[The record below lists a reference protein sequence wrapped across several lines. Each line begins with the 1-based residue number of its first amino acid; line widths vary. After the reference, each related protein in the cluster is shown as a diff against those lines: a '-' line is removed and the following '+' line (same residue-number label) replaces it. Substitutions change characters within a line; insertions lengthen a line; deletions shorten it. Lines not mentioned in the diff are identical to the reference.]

1 MEHLQ
6 PVPVS
11 TQQARAEAEAA
22 FHEYLTQSRSGDA
35 PPLSSF
41 LDKYNPLV
49 RAELE
54 RLIEDYLILRS
65 SPGLLMVA
73 PTAGTELGGF
83 VLERE
88 LGRGGMGQ
96 VWEAQQRLPRRQV
109 ALKLLH
115 PHLSLSDTS
124 LRRFENEALACRRL
138 SHEHI
143 VSVYAVGE
151 DQGVHWIAMELVPG
165 GYSLAE
171 RIAEQRLQPPPA
183 REHWASVVRMVRTLA
198 AALWSAHSAGVVHR
212 DIKPHNIL
220 IGANGEPKI
229 CDFGLAM
236 VQDNL
241 TLSRSGKLSGTPYYM
256 SPEQAAGSR
265 FGIDA
270 RTDIYSLGVT
280 LYEALVLER
289 PYSVESQGELL
300 ERILLGDTPDP
311 RSVRTDLPDDLAA
324 IVMMMMAKRREH
336 RYDNM
341 ALVVEDLDRWLRGE
355 RPHARLRSR
364 RPWLRP
370 LLVTASA
377 VLVLGGSW
385 YWASDRTPVDA
396 ATGSLQA
403 PRMSAAE
410 AEPYPFPLGVQEL
423 SGMPVLLA
431 AAERL
436 EAQIQPNTSPER
448 RIAILLTCTEL
459 RLEGGA
465 FAAALGTLN
474 SMQDQAL
481 IQQATITQRLSSGEL
496 RARCA
501 QLLGR
506 HELER
511 SSRQEV
517 LQLACEALRQDDPR
531 RQFAAVQA
539 ASLEDA
545 LGRNQAAQAAI
556 ESTFGLRSMLRSRL
570 FRSQRTRDNL
580 GPDVKELQAQL
591 GELLLVEGS
600 IESMHEGRRLL
611 ADAALA
617 VRNEKGPKAWQSL
630 YAQWRALR
638 AGRLVLQMEGL
649 LPTTE
654 PASTQTARAQNLSS
668 SAAGLHDSA
677 VAVPLLQLRIEA
689 ERIYALEAAHEALAL
704 PEGLV
709 TLRRMETAF
718 GADHPETVELRAC
731 VVRLSLAAW
740 DAADALELATTN
752 QAILERHAERGAPVL
767 LEAELYAAQARCALF
782 GLDDPSGRAMLETL
796 LLRAAAQMQA
806 LEAGPDS
813 GPALHRLRYARLA
826 EVCESLLED

>member
-1 MEHLQ
+1 MEQLQ
-6 PVPVS
+6 PVPPS

-22 FHEYLTQSRSGDA
+22 FHEYLTQSRSGEA

-41 LDKYNPLV
+41 LDKYGPSV

-65 SPGLLMVA
+65 TPGLLMVA
-73 PTAGTELGGF
+73 PAAGTEIGGF

-138 SHEHI
+138 SHDHI
-143 VSVYAVGE
+143 VSVYSVGE
-151 DQGVHWIAMELVPG
+151 DEGVHWIAMELVPG

-171 RIAEQRLQPPPA
+171 RIAEQRSQPPPA
-183 REHWASVVRMVRTLA
+183 REHWANVVRMVRTLA

-220 IGANGEPKI
+220 LGANGEPKI

-280 LYEALVLER
+280 LFEALVLER

-311 RSVRTDLPDDLAA
+311 RNVRKDLPDDLAA

-355 RPHARLRSR
+355 RPRARLQPR
-364 RPWLRP
+364 RRWMRP
-370 LLVTASA
+370 LLVSASA
-377 VLVLGGSW
+377 LVVLGSAW
-385 YWASDRTPVDA
+385 FWISRASTAGAAAGKSSPKDRDPVSPLALFDA
-396 ATGSLQA
+396 REEQFGRL
-403 PRMSAAE
+403 
-410 AEPYPFPLGVQEL
+410 
-423 SGMPVLLA
+423 PVLQA

-436 EAQIQPNTSPER
+436 ESQILPSTPPER
-448 RIAILLTCTEL
+448 ALSLLLQAAEL
-459 RLEGGA
+459 RLEDGA
-465 FAAALGTLN
+465 FRSALLTLGMLPEDQRNAAATP
-474 SMQDQAL
+474 A
-481 IQQATITQRLSSGEL
+481 QRLAVEDL

-501 QLLGR
+501 QLLGE
-506 HELER
+506 HELELAAR
-511 SSRQEV
+511 RQV
-517 LQLACEALRQDDPR
+517 LQLACEALKEDDPR
-531 RQFAAVQA
+531 RQFAAVEA
-539 ASLEDA
+539 ARVEASL
-545 LGRNQAAQAAI
+545 GRDQAAQAAM

-570 FRSQRTRDNL
+570 FSNQRMSGGNGL
-580 GPDVKELQAQL
+580 DVRTVQAKL
-591 GELLLVEGS
+591 GELLLVEGT
-600 IESMHEGRRLL
+600 IDALHEGRRLL

-617 VRNEKGPKAWQSL
+617 VRSEKGPKAWQSL
-630 YAQWRALR
+630 FAQWRALR
-638 AGRLVLQMEGL
+638 AGRLVLQMEGQL
-649 LPTTE
+649 Y
-654 PASTQTARAQNLSS
+654 TAEQVGSQQLRAQNLRLVASGLQDT
-668 SAAGLHDSA
+668 AA
-677 VAVPLLQLRIEA
+677 AVPLLQLRFEA
-689 ERIYALEAAHEALAL
+689 ERIYASEAAEDALAL
-704 PEGLV
+704 PQGLAA
-709 TLRRMETAF
+709 LRRMEAAM
-718 GADHPETVELRAC
+718 GSEHPETVELRAC
-731 VVRLSLAAW
+731 VVRLSLAAH
-740 DAADALELATTN
+740 DAVDALELATSN
-752 QAILERHAERGAPVL
+752 WIILARHAEPGAAVL
-767 LEAELYAAQARCALF
+767 LEAELSVAQARCVLNSADELAPQLMLKALAQ
-782 GLDDPSGRAMLETL
+782 RALARVE
-796 LLRAAAQMQA
+796 A
-806 LEAGPDS
+806 LSS
-813 GPALHRLRYARLA
+813 GPELQRLRCLRVA
-826 EVCESLLED
+826 ETYGSLLQE

>member
-1 MEHLQ
+1 MEQLQ
-6 PVPVS
+6 PVPPS

-22 FHEYLTQSRSGDA
+22 FHEYLTQSRSGEA

-41 LDKYNPLV
+41 LDKYGPSV

-65 SPGLLMVA
+65 TPGLLMVA
-73 PTAGTELGGF
+73 PTAGTEIGGF

-115 PHLSLSDTS
+115 PYLSLSDTS

-151 DQGVHWIAMELVPG
+151 DAGVHWIAMELVPG

-183 REHWASVVRMVRTLA
+183 REHWANVVRMVRTLA

-220 IGANGEPKI
+220 LGANGEPKI

-280 LYEALVLER
+280 LYETLVLER

-311 RSVRTDLPDDLAA
+311 RSVRQDLPDDLAA
-324 IVMMMMAKRREH
+324 IVMTMMAKRREQ

-355 RPHARLRSR
+355 RPRARLRPR
-364 RPWLRP
+364 RRWVRP
-370 LLVTASA
+370 LLVGATALFVLSSALYLSLNNSSASA
-377 VLVLGGSW
+377 GAGKASPQDLDREAAFVLDP
-385 YWASDRTPVDA
+385 AREDA
-396 ATGSLQA
+396 YVGL
-403 PRMSAAE
+403 
-410 AEPYPFPLGVQEL
+410 
-423 SGMPVLLA
+423 PVLQA

-436 EAQIQPNTSPER
+436 ESQILPTTAPER
-448 RIAILLTCTEL
+448 SLSLLLAAAEL
-459 RLEGGA
+459 RLEDGTFRSALRTLGKMPQDQQD
-465 FAAALGTLN
+465 AAATP
-474 SMQDQAL
+474 
-481 IQQATITQRLSSGEL
+481 TQLLAMGDL
-496 RARCA
+496 RAKCA
-501 QLLGR
+501 QLLGD
-506 HELER
+506 HELELPTR
-511 SSRQEV
+511 RQV
-517 LQLACEALRQDDPR
+517 LQLACGALRENDPR
-531 RQFAAVQA
+531 RQFAAVEA
-539 ASLEDA
+539 ARLEA
-545 LGRNQAAQAAI
+545 SFGRDQAAQAALD
-556 ESTFGLRSMLRSRL
+556 STFGLRSMLRSRL
-570 FRSQRTRDNL
+570 FRNQRMSGGNGL
-580 GPDVKELQAQL
+580 DVRTVQAQL
-591 GELLLVEGS
+591 GELLLVEGT
-600 IESMHEGRRLL
+600 IDALHEGRRLL

-617 VRNEKGPKAWQSL
+617 VRAEKGPKAWQSL
-630 YAQWRALR
+630 FAQWRAVR
-638 AGRLVLQMEGL
+638 AGRLVLQMEGQL
-649 LPTTE
+649 Y
-654 PASTQTARAQNLSS
+654 TAEQVGSQQLRARNLSLV
-668 SAAGLHDSA
+668 AAGLQDTA
-677 VAVPLLQLRIEA
+677 AAVPLLQLRFEA
-689 ERIYALEAAHEALAL
+689 ERIYAAEAAQEALAL
-704 PEGLV
+704 PQGLV
-709 TLRRMETAF
+709 ALRRMEALLGTE
-718 GADHPETVELRAC
+718 HPETVELRAC
-731 VVRLSLAAW
+731 VVRMSLAAC
-740 DAADALELATTN
+740 DAVDALELATTN
-752 QAILERHAERGAPVL
+752 KGLLERHAEAGAPVV
-767 LEAELYAAQARCALF
+767 LEAELYVAKARCALF
-782 GLDDPSGRAMLETL
+782 GSEDSRARAMLESLAQQASAQEQTL
-796 LLRAAAQMQA
+796 A
-806 LEAGPDS
+806 AGPE
-813 GPALHRLRYARLA
+813 LQRLRCMRVA
-826 EVCESLLED
+826 EACAALLEE

>member
-1 MEHLQ
+1 MEQLQ
-6 PVPVS
+6 PVSPS
-11 TQQARAEAEAA
+11 TQQARAEAEVA

-41 LDKYNPLV
+41 LDKYRQPV

-65 SPGLLMVA
+65 TPGLLMVA
-73 PTAGTELGGF
+73 PAAGTEIAGF

-151 DQGVHWIAMELVPG
+151 EAGVHWIAMELVPG

-183 REHWASVVRMVRTLA
+183 REHWTNVVRMVRTLA

-220 IGANGEPKI
+220 LGASGEPKL
-229 CDFGLAM
+229 CDFGLAL

-311 RSVRTDLPDDLAA
+311 RSARNDLPDDLAA
-324 IVMMMMAKRREH
+324 IVMMMMAKRREQ

-355 RPHARLRSR
+355 RPRARLRPR
-364 RPWLRP
+364 RRWMRP
-370 LLVTASA
+370 LLMSASA
-377 VLVLGGSW
+377 LV
-385 YWASDRTPVDA
+385 V
-396 ATGSLQA
+396 
-403 PRMSAAE
+403 
-410 AEPYPFPLGVQEL
+410 L
-423 SGMPVLLA
+423 SGAWFWVSDASIVGAAAGKSSPQDLDPEAQLALFAVREEQLVGLPVLQA

-436 EAQIQPNTSPER
+436 ESQILPSTAPER
-448 RIAILLTCTEL
+448 ALSLLLAAAEL
-459 RLEGGA
+459 RLEDGA
-465 FAAALGTLN
+465 FRSALLTLGKLPE
-474 SMQDQAL
+474 DQPN
-481 IQQATITQRLSSGEL
+481 ATATPAQRLAMEDL

-501 QLLGR
+501 QLLGE
-506 HELER
+506 HELELAAR
-511 SSRQEV
+511 RQV
-517 LQLACEALRQDDPR
+517 LQLACGALQEDDQR
-531 RQFAAVQA
+531 RQFAAVEA
-539 ASLEDA
+539 ARVEASF
-545 LGRNQAAQAAI
+545 GRDQAAQAAL

-570 FRSQRTRDNL
+570 FRNQRTVGKQSAEART
-580 GPDVKELQAQL
+580 VQAQL
-591 GELLLVEGS
+591 GELLLVEGD
-600 IESMHEGRRLL
+600 IEALHEGRRLL

-617 VRNEKGPKAWQSL
+617 VRAEKGPKAWQSL
-630 YAQWRALR
+630 FAQWRALR
-638 AGRLVLQMEGL
+638 AGRLVLQMEGQL
-649 LPTTE
+649 Y
-654 PASTQTARAQNLSS
+654 TAEQLGSRQLRAQNLSQV
-668 SAAGLHDSA
+668 AAGLQDSA
-677 VAVPLLQLRIEA
+677 AAVPLLQLRFEA
-689 ERIYALEAAHEALAL
+689 ERIYAAEAAADALAL
-704 PEGLV
+704 SQGLV
-709 TLRRMETAF
+709 VLRRMEAAL
-718 GADHPETVELRAC
+718 GSEHPETVELRAC
-731 VVRLSLAAW
+731 VVRLSLAAH
-740 DAADALELATTN
+740 DAVDALELATSN
-752 QAILERHAERGAPVL
+752 LAILARHAEPGAAVL
-767 LEAELYAAQARCALF
+767 LEAELSIAQARCAMY
-782 GLDDPSGRAMLETL
+782 GADDRATHTMLDSLVQRASARGE
-796 LLRAAAQMQA
+796 A
-806 LEAGPDS
+806 LSS
-813 GPALHRLRYARLA
+813 GPELQRLRYLRVA
-826 EVCESLLED
+826 ETCESLLAD